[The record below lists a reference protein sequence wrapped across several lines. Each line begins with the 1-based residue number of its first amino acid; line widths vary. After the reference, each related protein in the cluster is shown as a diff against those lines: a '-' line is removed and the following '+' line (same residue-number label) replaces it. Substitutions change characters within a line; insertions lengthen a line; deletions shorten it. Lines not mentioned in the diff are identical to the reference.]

1 MVVGT
6 VANVVVEAVTVG
18 SVDDACSDDGN
29 VVVEGVLETV
39 CFVGSV
45 DVGFISS
52 VDGSV
57 DDAVEAVSARVSFIG
72 SDDGNVVV
80 EGVSETV
87 CFVGSVD
94 VGFISSVDG
103 SVDDAVEAV
112 ANVVEELDEVSSVN
126 LVFLDDL
133 KTF

>member
-57 DDAVEAVSARVSFIG
+57 DDAVEAV
-72 SDDGNVVV
+72 
-80 EGVSETV
+80 
-87 CFVGSVD
+87 
-94 VGFISSVDG
+94 
-103 SVDDAVEAV
+103 

>member
-6 VANVVVEAVTVG
+6 VANVVVEAVSARV
-18 SVDDACSDDGN
+18 SFVCSDDGN
-29 VVVEGVLETV
+29 VVVK
-39 CFVGSV
+39 
-45 DVGFISS
+45 
-52 VDGSV
+52 
-57 DDAVEAVSARVSFIG
+57 
-72 SDDGNVVV
+72 
-80 EGVSETV
+80 GVSETV

-94 VGFISSVDG
+94 D
-103 SVDDAVEAV
+103 

>member
-94 VGFISSVDG
+94 D
-103 SVDDAVEAV
+103 

>member
-1 MVVGT
+1 M
-6 VANVVVEAVTVG
+6 
-18 SVDDACSDDGN
+18 
-29 VVVEGVLETV
+29 
-39 CFVGSV
+39 
-45 DVGFISS
+45 
-52 VDGSV
+52 
-57 DDAVEAVSARVSFIG
+57 
-72 SDDGNVVV
+72 VV

-94 VGFISSVDG
+94 D
-103 SVDDAVEAV
+103 

>member
-29 VVVEGVLETV
+29 VVVEGVSETV
-39 CFVGSV
+39 
-45 DVGFISS
+45 
-52 VDGSV
+52 GSV

-80 EGVSETV
+80 EGVLD

-103 SVDDAVEAV
+103 SVDGSVDD

>member
-1 MVVGT
+1 M
-6 VANVVVEAVTVG
+6 
-18 SVDDACSDDGN
+18 
-29 VVVEGVLETV
+29 VVEGVL
-39 CFVGSV
+39 
-45 DVGFISS
+45 
-52 VDGSV
+52 
-57 DDAVEAVSARVSFIG
+57 
-72 SDDGNVVV
+72 
-80 EGVSETV
+80 ETV

>member
-29 VVVEGVLETV
+29 VVVEGVSETV
-39 CFVGSV
+39 
-45 DVGFISS
+45 
-52 VDGSV
+52 GSV

-103 SVDDAVEAV
+103 SVDGSVDD

>member
-1 MVVGT
+1 M
-6 VANVVVEAVTVG
+6 
-18 SVDDACSDDGN
+18 
-29 VVVEGVLETV
+29 VVEGVSETV
-39 CFVGSV
+39 
-45 DVGFISS
+45 
-52 VDGSV
+52 GSV

>member
-29 VVVEGVLETV
+29 VVVEGVSETV
-39 CFVGSV
+39 
-45 DVGFISS
+45 
-52 VDGSV
+52 GSV

-80 EGVSETV
+80 EGVSD